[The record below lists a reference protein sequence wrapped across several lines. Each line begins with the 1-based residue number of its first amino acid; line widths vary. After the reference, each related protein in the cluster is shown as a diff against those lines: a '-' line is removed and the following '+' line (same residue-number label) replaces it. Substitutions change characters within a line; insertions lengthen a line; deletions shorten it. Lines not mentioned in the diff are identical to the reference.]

1 MELDIIR
8 IGRSEN
14 PKLIKK
20 QKTGEVRVN
29 VAAWHSDGD
38 FISNLKTGL
47 YSTDMWRMIQQG
59 KPPGND
65 LRGKR
70 Y

>member
-1 MELDIIR
+1 MENR
-8 IGRSEN
+8 
-14 PKLIKK
+14 K
-20 QKTGEVRVN
+20 QVRVN
-29 VAAWHSDGD
+29 MAAWHSDGD
-38 FISNLKTGL
+38 FISNSKTGL

-59 KPPGND
+59 KPPGID